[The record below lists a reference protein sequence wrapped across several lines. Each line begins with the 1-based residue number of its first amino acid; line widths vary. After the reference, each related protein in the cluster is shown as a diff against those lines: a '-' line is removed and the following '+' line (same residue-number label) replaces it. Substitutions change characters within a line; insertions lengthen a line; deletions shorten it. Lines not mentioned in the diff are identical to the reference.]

1 MKPRWSA
8 VPLLALSVAAV
19 WLIAL
24 NARQSG
30 TPAPVAAADAKVLA
44 EFKAKVDA
52 YDKLRKDLARKAP
65 PLKKTDD
72 PVEIGI
78 AEKAL
83 AQQIKAARAG
93 ARPGDIFTPATQHV
107 FKRLL
112 TPTLKGDEGVEN
124 RIVLKEDRPPS
135 GKIPFVVN
143 TEYPKD
149 QPLSTVPPDILK
161 ALPPLPDAVQYRFA
175 GTHLLL
181 YCTQGNLIIDYMLNA
196 IP

>member
-19 WLIAL
+19 WWIAL
-24 NARQSG
+24 NAQQSS
-30 TPAPVAAADAKVLA
+30 TPAPAAASDAKVIA
-44 EFKAKVDA
+44 EFKDKVDA
-52 YDKLRKDLARKAP
+52 YDKLRQELARKAP

-72 PVEIGI
+72 PAEIAV

-93 ARPGDIFTPATQHV
+93 ARAGDIFTPPTQRV

-112 TPTLKGDEGVEN
+112 SPTLKGDEGVEN
-124 RIVLKEDRPPS
+124 KIVLKEDRPPS
-135 GKIPFVVN
+135 GKIPLVVN
-143 TEYPKD
+143 AAYPKD

-161 ALPPLPDAVQYRFA
+161 ALPPLPEALQYRFA
-175 GTHLLL
+175 GKHLLL
-181 YCTQGNLIIDYMLNA
+181 YCTRGNLIIDYMLNA

>member
-8 VPLLALSVAAV
+8 VPLIALSVAAV

-24 NARQSG
+24 NAQQSR
-30 TPAPVAAADAKVLA
+30 TAAPVTASDAKVLA
-44 EFKAKVDA
+44 EFKDKVDA

-72 PVEIGI
+72 PAEIAI

-93 ARPGDIFTPATQHV
+93 ARPGDIFTPPTQHV

-124 RIVLKEDRPPS
+124 KIVLKEDGPPS
-135 GKIPFVVN
+135 EKIPFVVN
-143 TEYPKD
+143 AAYPKG

-161 ALPPLPDAVQYRFA
+161 ALPPLPEAVQYRFA
-175 GTHLLL
+175 GKHLLL
-181 YCTQGNLIIDYMLNA
+181 YCTHGNLIIDYMLNA